1 MWDVEIQ
8 IMGFWGNCAHFYPQT
23 AARGDETGENG
34 YPTMGTCC
42 DVPACLLRPSLYGTL
57 SAQHILAGT
66 CLYHVPPGR
75 RLPCGGGGRAHH
87 RRPLLNIKGTQSR
100 NSPDTAEAA
109 SGLFVSRCLL
119 QDGPPVGGGNHFGV
133 PGQIAGPDLGFG
145 AGPLGLPGSQ
155 LLVRHLQSDGVVG
168 DIDGN

>member
-87 RRPLLNIKGTQSR
+87 RGPLLNIKGTQSR

-119 QDGPPVGGGNHFGV
+119 QDGPPVRGGHQLG
-133 PGQIAGPDLGFG
+133 IAGQVARLDLGLG
-145 AGPLGLPGSQ
+145 THPLGPAGGPL
-155 LLVRHLQSDGVVG
+155 LL
-168 DIDGN
+168 

>member
-66 CLYHVPPGR
+66 CLYLSLIH
-75 RLPCGGGGRAHH
+75 
-87 RRPLLNIKGTQSR
+87 I
-100 NSPDTAEAA
+100 
-109 SGLFVSRCLL
+109 
-119 QDGPPVGGGNHFGV
+119 
-133 PGQIAGPDLGFG
+133 
-145 AGPLGLPGSQ
+145 
-155 LLVRHLQSDGVVG
+155 
-168 DIDGN
+168 

>member
-1 MWDVEIQ
+1 M
-8 IMGFWGNCAHFYPQT
+8 
-23 AARGDETGENG
+23 
-34 YPTMGTCC
+34 
-42 DVPACLLRPSLYGTL
+42 PACLLRPSLYGTL

-87 RRPLLNIKGTQSR
+87 RGPLLNIKGTQSR

-133 PGQIAGPDLGFG
+133 PGQIAGLDLGLG
-145 AGPLGLPGSQ
+145 ADPLGPPGLQ
-155 LLVRHLQSDGVVG
+155 LLVGHLQGDGVGRATSLSRPMPAMAEVG
-168 DIDGN
+168 LSISRMPGPPLGPS